1 MVDLSTPWSRTMG
14 LRAPVLNAPMGGVA
28 GGELAT
34 AVSAAGGLGMIGV
47 GSDGSVALLE
57 REAEGPQRAGLPF
70 GIGLLN
76 WALDRHPELLD
87 TALAASPGLVSVS
100 FGDGWA
106 WGGRVHAVGVVTATQ
121 IASVDEAREA
131 EDAGIQVLVAR
142 GSEGGGHGDPKV
154 GTLPLLEAV
163 LDAVSVPVLAAGGIS
178 SPRGLAAVLA
188 AGASGAW
195 MGTAFSACPESLA
208 SDSTRDALVKAKET
222 ETVTTTVFDAA
233 LGYRWPPR
241 FPERV
246 LRNPFSELWSG
257 REQELV
263 LDPEARA
270 SLVDGITAGD
280 LRTAHVDAGQGVGS
294 LTEVRSVEDVME
306 RLCVGAM
313 ELLGAWAPKGESH
326 PCGHDGC
333 PT

>member
-1 MVDLSTPWSRTMG
+1 
-14 LRAPVLNAPMGGVA
+14 
-28 GGELAT
+28 
-34 AVSAAGGLGMIGV
+34 MIGV
-47 GSDGSVALLE
+47 GSAGSVALLE
-57 REAEGPQRAGLPF
+57 REAEGPQRARLPF
-70 GIGLLN
+70 GIGLLD

-87 TALAASPGLVSVS
+87 VTLAGSPVLVSVS
-100 FGDGWA
+100 FGDAWA
-106 WGGRVHAVGVVTATQ
+106 WGERVRAAGIVTATQ
-121 IASVDEAREA
+121 IASVDEARMA

-208 SDSTRDALVKAKET
+208 SDTVRDALVGAKET
-222 ETVTTTVFDAA
+222 ETVTTSVFDIS
-233 LGYRWPPR
+233 LGYGWPAR

-246 LRNPFSELWSG
+246 LHNPFSEHWSG
-257 REQELV
+257 READLA

-270 SLVDGITAGD
+270 ALADAITAGD
-280 LRTAHVDAGQGVGS
+280 RRAVHVDAGQGVGS
-294 LTEVRSVEDVME
+294 LTEVRSVAEVME
-306 RLCVGAM
+306 RLFAGAK
-313 ELLGAWAPKGESH
+313 ELLGTWAP
-326 PCGHDGC
+326 
-333 PT
+333 